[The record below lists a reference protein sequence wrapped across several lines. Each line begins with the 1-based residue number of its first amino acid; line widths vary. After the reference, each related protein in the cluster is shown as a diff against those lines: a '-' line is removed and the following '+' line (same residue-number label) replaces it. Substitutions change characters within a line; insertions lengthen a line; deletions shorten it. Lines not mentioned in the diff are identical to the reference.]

1 MENTAPPSTSPTYP
15 DSPAQGSQPPAYWS
29 GVFAMTLCVFALIA
43 SEFMPVSLLT
53 PMSADL
59 HVTEG
64 MTGQG
69 IAISGAFAVV
79 TSLFISAMAGSMNR
93 KLLLL
98 GLTAVMAASGAV
110 IAAAPNYSVYMAGR
124 ALIGVVVGGFWSM
137 SAATA
142 IRLVPTHQVPRA
154 LAIFN
159 SGNALAT
166 VVAAPVG
173 SYLGALIGWRGAFY
187 CLVPIALLALAWQW
201 FSLPAMPVPIR
212 PKGSSNAFVHLK
224 RPVVRLGM
232 LAAGVFFSGQFTL
245 FTYVRPFLETVTHVD
260 ASGLSLVLLAIG
272 MAGFVGT
279 MLIGAVLKRAF
290 HATLVAIPMLM
301 AAIALAL
308 IGLGHH
314 TISVVVLLAL
324 WGLVAT
330 AAPVG
335 WWSWITR
342 TFPDH
347 AEAGGGLMVAVV
359 QLSIALGSTVGGIL
373 FDTYGYRST
382 LEASATLL
390 LIGAVLAWMTARA
403 AKIDDAQVVNEPLA
417 HMQPEKAR

>member
-1 MENTAPPSTSPTYP
+1 MKDTALPRTLPPHP
-15 DSPAQGSQPPAYWS
+15 DSPSPASQPPAYWS
-29 GVFAMTLCVFALIA
+29 GIFAMTLCVFALIA

-69 IAISGAFAVV
+69 IAISGAFAVF
-79 TSLFISAMAGSMNR
+79 TSLFIPVIAGSMNR
-93 KLLLL
+93 KSLLL
-98 GLTAVMAASGAV
+98 GLTAVMAASGAI
-110 IAAAPNYSVYMAGR
+110 IAVAPDYAAYMTGR

-142 IRLVPTHQVPRA
+142 IRLVPAHRVPRA
-154 LAIFN
+154 LAILN

-166 VVAAPVG
+166 VVAAPLG

-187 CLVPIALLALAWQW
+187 CLVPVALLALAWQW
-201 FSLPAMPVPIR
+201 FSLPAMPVPTR
-212 PKGSSNAFVHLK
+212 LHGSRNVFVHLK
-224 RPVVRLGM
+224 RSVVALGM
-232 LAAGVFFSGQFTL
+232 LAAGVFFCGQFTL
-245 FTYVRPFLETVTHVD
+245 FTYLRPFLETVTHVD
-260 ASGLSLVLLAIG
+260 ASGLSMILLAIG
-272 MAGFVGT
+272 VAGFVGT

-290 HATLVAIPMLM
+290 HATLVAIPTLM

-314 TISVVVLLAL
+314 TISVVVLLTI

-382 LEASATLL
+382 LEASALLL
-390 LIGAVLAWMTARA
+390 LIGAGLAWMTARA
-403 AKIDDAQVVNEPLA
+403 ATIDGAGDSDHLPA
-417 HMQPEKAR
+417 HMQPKEAR